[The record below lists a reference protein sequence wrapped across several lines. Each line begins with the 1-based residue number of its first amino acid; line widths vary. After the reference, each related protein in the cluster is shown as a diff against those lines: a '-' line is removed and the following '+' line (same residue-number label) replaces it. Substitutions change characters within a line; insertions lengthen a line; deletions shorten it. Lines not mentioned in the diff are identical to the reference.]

1 MHQHHL
7 EFSAELPDDRTEK
20 LRYFGLT
27 AVVGALLLLNLLGL
41 WKTVFGV
48 DTAAI
53 LAVIAGYRT
62 FYNAIAGLLERRIT
76 ADLAIAAAVVAALA
90 VGQYLAAAEA
100 MFIMLVGEGLE
111 GYAAKRTSTAITRF
125 VEQMPRKARLLR
137 DGEEV
142 EVDAAALLPGDLI
155 LVRAGE
161 RIPADGVID
170 HGSSA
175 IDEATI
181 TGESLPADK
190 GPGDE
195 VFSGTLNGHGLL
207 RIRVTRAGEETTLA
221 RVIRLVEEARKRKAP
236 VERLADRYARYFV
249 PALFATASLTFYF
262 TGDWMRTVAVLIIA
276 CPCALI
282 LATPTAMVAAIGGLA
297 RRGILVRGGSALQ
310 LASQADTIVFDK
322 TGTVTEG
329 RFEILKILALG
340 GGEDDVLRLAAIA
353 ESGSDHMLAR
363 VIVEE
368 ARRRGLELPQPE
380 SAHIVPGRGV
390 ECRFEGRMLRAGNTA
405 LLEQSGVQL
414 SDALLA
420 EADQLGAT
428 PVLVAEDGRLAGAI
442 LLRDRVREGI
452 KEAVHGLEHLDITH
466 LVMLTGDRRR
476 AAEAIA
482 REIGIPNVEAELLP
496 EEKVEK
502 LRQYLSQGRKVAM
515 VGDGV
520 NDAPALATAHVGIAV
535 SGASDITAEA
545 ADVVYMPRPLDRL
558 PKLFEV
564 ARKAVSTAWLN
575 IILFAGVVNVVAVG
589 IASTGIVG
597 PLGAAV
603 FHQVASL
610 LVILNSLR
618 LLRVEP
624 ARGRH
629 HGGLLHRLGHQI
641 EHTPAAAAWR
651 KLKAAAAAFDP
662 KEAFHYLI
670 VNRRRYAKPALAGA
684 AALYLLSGFYVL
696 GPDEVGV
703 IERFGRKILPYKQPG
718 LHFKWMWPVDRL
730 TRIQARRVRVIEIG
744 FRSGSE
750 LPETEPAAYE
760 WNVQHRSGRFQKKPE
775 ESLML
780 SGDMNMLEMNAVI
793 HYRLNRPDDYLFQLL
808 DGETTVRVAA
818 ESVLRSAV
826 RTTVLDGVLT
836 VARNEI
842 ERRTAEEL
850 QRRLDKYRAGVQILQ
865 VRLLDVHPSLE
876 VVDAFRDVAGAF
888 EEKNRMINEAEGY
901 HNEQVALARGTAAAD
916 VVTARGYSVDR
927 KNRAAGEASRFIAWE
942 QAFRRA
948 PQVNQTRL
956 YLETMEQI
964 LAGRRKMIVDS
975 TRGRRHLTLVDDGL
989 GLFPAVPEQPYRP
1002 ETEYP
1007 PLEESPPPPVP
1018 GAAPAKQP

>member
-7 EFSAELPDDRTEK
+7 EFSAETPDDRSEK

-27 AVVGALLLLNLLGL
+27 AVVGVLLLLNLLGV
-41 WKTVFGV
+41 WKSVFGV

-62 FYNAIAGLLERRIT
+62 FYNAIAGLLERRVT

-90 VGQYLAAAEA
+90 VGEYLAAAEA

-170 HGSSA
+170 QGSSA
-175 IDEATI
+175 IDESTI

-207 RIRVTRAGEETTLA
+207 RVRVTRAGEETTLA

-249 PALFATASLTFYF
+249 PALFTAAALTYYF
-262 TGDWMRTVAVLIIA
+262 TGDWMRTVAVLIIG

-310 LASQADTIVFDK
+310 LASKADTVVFDK

-329 RFEILKILALG
+329 RFEILKILAPG
-340 GGEDDVLRLAAIA
+340 ADENHVLRLAAIA

-368 ARRRGLELPQPE
+368 ARRRGLDLPQPE
-380 SAHIVPGRGV
+380 SARIIPGRGV
-390 ECRFEGRMLRAGNTA
+390 ECRFEGRTLRAGNTA
-405 LLEQSGVQL
+405 LLEQSGIQVG
-414 SDALLA
+414 DALLA

-442 LLRDRVREGI
+442 LLRDRVREGV

-466 LVMLTGDRRR
+466 LVILTGDRRR

-502 LRQYLSQGRKVAM
+502 LRQYVSQGRRVAM

-575 IILFAGVVNVVAVG
+575 IILFAGAVNVVAVG
-589 IASTGIVG
+589 IASTGVVG
-597 PLGAAV
+597 PLGAAI

-610 LVILNSLR
+610 FVILNSLR
-618 LLRVEP
+618 LLRVER
-624 ARGRH
+624 ARR
-629 HGGLLHRLGHQI
+629 HGGLLHRLGHRL
-641 EHTPAAAAWR
+641 EHTPLAAGWR
-651 KLKAAAAAFDP
+651 KAKVLAAEFDP
-662 KEAFHYLI
+662 KEAFHYLV
-670 VNRRRYAKPALAGA
+670 VNRRRYAKPALAA
-684 AALYLLSGFYVL
+684 AAVLYVLSGFYVL

-703 IERFGRKILPYKQPG
+703 IERFGRKILPYKEPG
-718 LHFKWMWPVDRL
+718 LHFKLMWPVDRL
-730 TRIQARRVRVIEIG
+730 TRIQARRVRVVELG
-744 FRSGSE
+744 FRSGAE
-750 LPETEPAAYE
+750 FAETEPAAYE

-775 ESLML
+775 ESLMV
-780 SGDMNMLEMNAVI
+780 SGDMNMLELNAVV
-793 HYRLNRPDDYLFQLL
+793 HYRLKRPDDYLFQLL

-850 QRRLDKYRAGVQILQ
+850 QKRLDEYRAGVEILQ

-901 HNEQVALARGTAAAD
+901 RNEQVALARGNAAAN
-916 VVTARGYSVDR
+916 VVTAQGYSIDR
-927 KNRAAGEASRFIAWE
+927 KNRAAGEAARFVAWE
-942 QAFRRA
+942 RAFRRA
-948 PQVNQTRL
+948 PRVNETRL

-975 TRGRRHLTLVDDGL
+975 TRGRRSLTLVDDGL
-989 GLFPAVPEQPYRP
+989 GLFPAVSEQPYRP
-1002 ETEYP
+1002 ETEYAP
-1007 PLEESPPPPVP
+1007 FEAPLRPPPP
-1018 GAAPAKQP
+1018 GAAPEAQP

>member
-7 EFSAELPDDRTEK
+7 EFSAQLPDDRSEK

-27 AVVGALLLLNLLGL
+27 AVVGALLLLNLVGV

-62 FYNAIAGLLERRIT
+62 FYNAISGLLERKIT
-76 ADLAIAAAVVAALA
+76 ADLAIAIAVVAALA
-90 VGQYLAAAEA
+90 VGEYLAAAEA

-111 GYAAKRTSTAITRF
+111 GYAARRTSTAITRF
-125 VEQMPRKARLLR
+125 VEQMPRKARLLK

-170 HGSSA
+170 QGSSA
-175 IDEATI
+175 INEATI

-207 RIRVTRAGEETTLA
+207 RIRVTRAGEDTTLA
-221 RVIRLVEEARKRKAP
+221 RVIRLVEEAKHRKAP

-249 PALFATASLTFYF
+249 PALLTAAAVTYYF
-262 TGDWMRTVAVLIIA
+262 TGDWMRTVAVLIIG

-297 RRGILVRGGSALQ
+297 RRGILVRGGSTLQ
-310 LASQADTIVFDK
+310 LASKIDTIVFDK

-329 RFEILKILALG
+329 RFEILKLLPLEGAE
-340 GGEDDVLRLAAIA
+340 EDMLRLAAIA
-353 ESGSDHMLAR
+353 ESSSDHTLAR

-368 ARRRGLELPQPE
+368 ARRRGLELPQPD
-380 SAHIVPGRGV
+380 SARIIPGRGV
-390 ECRFEGRMLRAGNTA
+390 ECRFEGRTLRAGNAA
-405 LLEQSGVQL
+405 LLEQSGVPVN
-414 SDALLA
+414 DAVLA

-428 PVLVAEDGRLAGAI
+428 PVLVADDGRLLGAI

-452 KEAVHGLEHLDITH
+452 KEAVHQLEHLEITH
-466 LVMLTGDRRR
+466 QVILTGDRRR

-502 LRQYLSQGRKVAM
+502 LRQFLSQGRRVAM

-535 SGASDITAEA
+535 SGASDIAAEA
-545 ADVVYMPRPLDRL
+545 ADVVYMPRRMDRL
-558 PKLFEV
+558 PKLIEV

-589 IASTGIVG
+589 LASSGMVG

-603 FHQVASL
+603 FHQAASF

-624 ARGRH
+624 PRAGGRAGWLH
-629 HGGLLHRLGHQI
+629 WLAHRL
-641 EHTPAAAAWR
+641 EHTPLPAAWR
-651 KLKAAAAAFDP
+651 KAKVLAAEFDP
-662 KEAFHYLI
+662 KEAFHYL
-670 VNRRRYAKPALAGA
+670 VVHRRRYAKPALITA
-684 AALYLLSGFYVL
+684 AVLYVLSGVYVL

-730 TRIQARRVRVIEIG
+730 TRIQAQRVRVIELG
-744 FRSGSE
+744 FRSGTE
-750 LPETEPAAYE
+750 FPETEPAAYE

-780 SGDMNMLEMNAVI
+780 SGDMNMLEMNAVV
-793 HYRLNRPDDYLFQLL
+793 HYRLKRPDDYLFHLL
-808 DGETTVRVAA
+808 DGETTVRVAT
-818 ESVLRSAV
+818 ESVLRSVV
-826 RTTVLDGVLT
+826 RTTALDGVLT

-850 QRRLDKYRAGVQILQ
+850 QQRLDKYAAGVEILQ

-901 HNEQVALARGTAAAD
+901 HNEQVALARGNAAAN
-916 VVTARGYSVDR
+916 VVSAEGYSVDR
-927 KNRAAGEASRFIAWE
+927 KNRAAGEASRFTSWE
-942 QAFRRA
+942 RAFRLS
-948 PQVNQTRL
+948 PQVNETRL

-964 LAGRRKMIVDS
+964 LAGRRKMIVDA
-975 TRGRRHLTLVDDGL
+975 TRGRRHLTFVDDGL
-989 GLFPAVPEQPYRP
+989 GLLPAIPQQVYRP
-1002 ETEYP
+1002 EGEP
-1007 PLEESPPPPVP
+1007 APFGESPPVS
-1018 GAAPAKQP
+1018 GAPAGP